1 MPHNKKYEEQALL
14 YAYGELE
21 DSKEDAFVEHLREC
35 KECQSILKMTALT
48 SAALPPMQAPVL
60 NLQEEPAKAWSFK
73 DLFNRIKNLSRP
85 ILWGTAAACCVA
97 VMVGGFG
104 LRQSNSNG
112 YMYFSDS
119 IYAQI
124 GDVETDI
131 DSLLED
137 INSYLY
143 GEIV

>member
-1 MPHNKKYEEQALL
+1 MPHNKNFEEQALL

-21 DSKEDAFVEHLREC
+21 DSKEDAFLEHLRTC
-35 KECQSILKMTALT
+35 KECQATIKMTALLG
-48 SAALPPMQAPVL
+48 AALPPKQAPVL

-73 DLFNRIKNLSRP
+73 DLFGKINLSRP

-97 VMVGGFG
+97 VLVSFIG
-104 LRQSNSNG
+104 LRQPAEEG

-124 GDVETDI
+124 GDVEADI
-131 DSLLED
+131 DTLLDD
-137 INSYLY
+137 IDNW
-143 GEIV
+143 